1 MKIHLR
7 IMVDL
12 LEASNNLRAPTVRC
26 FVGYGYIGCV
36 YISIGGKLTTS
47 IAIIPQLLFLHTSC
61 RVPQVSSMARGPNFV
76 AALLLVQLFVS
87 INWIGSVEASVKCL
101 MPMQCFCFH
110 LKKNL
115 SSFDLNALEK
125 KNQRLTLCLILF

>member
-61 RVPQVSSMARGPNFV
+61 SPTSSIELKRHCVTFCLTKKYV
-76 AALLLVQLFVS
+76 A
-87 INWIGSVEASVKCL
+87 
-101 MPMQCFCFH
+101 M
-110 LKKNL
+110 
-115 SSFDLNALEK
+115 
-125 KNQRLTLCLILF
+125 